1 MANPQ
6 KNKGSLWERTVA
18 GYFNLRGY
26 PQVERRYGA
35 GNTKDKGDLNGF
47 AGAIVI
53 ECKDHKSITLST
65 FMDETAVEK
74 ENARAEIGLCIVKR
88 ARKPVEQAYCVLTL
102 EDAITLLKEAGY

>member
-6 KNKGSLWERTVA
+6 KAKGSEWERRVA
-18 GYFNLRGY
+18 AYFNFRGY

-47 AGAIVI
+47 VGEIVI

-74 ENARAEIGLCIVKR
+74 ENAKAKLGLCVIKR
-88 ARKPVEQAYCVLTL
+88 ARKPVEQAYVCVTL
-102 EDAITLLKEAGY
+102 EDIITLLKEAGY